1 MIYFFLERHMENQI
15 NIEDQNTQQIGQN
28 PVNQPIQ
35 IPEKPKINYWMVS
48 TTLLFIVLL
57 TSGGWFVL
65 NSKNKTSSQRK
76 QSTTVQTN
84 QMVTTG
90 VIRTSGLS
98 EEEKQKFGLTT
109 VNYQV
114 TDFGDYQR
122 AYQEGQIM
130 GYFLLS
136 SNVNDELLGK
146 CVRLSGVIPEE
157 WKNKIKAD
165 VYNRSV
171 LNVASI
177 EKIDNSSCNPYVQS
191 QLTVDNT
198 QEKLVLRG
206 TAVHTKRPAPDIGYD
221 YQLKLVEPF
230 TDKLNASGLGP
241 QPQSTV
247 DIIPPTNVIW
257 IDLEENINKEIGVE
271 GYMVWGYAESRY
283 LLVISVNNE
292 NDHPEK
298 AANSTQ
304 SALSY
309 GLFYPYTNG
318 ITINNSKPTIIGKVS
333 QSGQSYLSTKF
344 GLEKSPASQ
353 ADEYFLRFTPGKV
366 KNLEVKIDSFVI
378 PDVFGIAQYP
388 TVLCKKIDLNPN
400 GDDIFTSESECFAQK
415 SADIPPLIFFARST
429 NHLSP
434 GKHTLAISS
443 FGKIIG
449 SMSFTLD
456 NNFKLP
462 VQTIAKP
469 NQTDYFS
476 YLDTADNCM
485 GGYYYD
491 NNYLK
496 IPLPTDN
503 NQNLF
508 YGVSFPQTNEEHGSI
523 KRRKV
528 QIGFEGHRFDL
539 FFPPSKVYY
548 DGKSFKKENA
558 LIPEKALFLPKDR
571 LFFTDG
577 NKATPQKLL
586 VAGGLIDGEYFEI
599 YPLDTSGYEYRGYSL
614 PWQTS
619 SSSGCDG

>member
-292 NDHPEK
+292 NDHP
-298 AANSTQ
+298 
-304 SALSY
+304 
-309 GLFYPYTNG
+309 
-318 ITINNSKPTIIGKVS
+318 
-333 QSGQSYLSTKF
+333 
-344 GLEKSPASQ
+344 
-353 ADEYFLRFTPGKV
+353 
-366 KNLEVKIDSFVI
+366 
-378 PDVFGIAQYP
+378 
-388 TVLCKKIDLNPN
+388 
-400 GDDIFTSESECFAQK
+400 
-415 SADIPPLIFFARST
+415 
-429 NHLSP
+429 
-434 GKHTLAISS
+434 
-443 FGKIIG
+443 
-449 SMSFTLD
+449 
-456 NNFKLP
+456 
-462 VQTIAKP
+462 
-469 NQTDYFS
+469 
-476 YLDTADNCM
+476 
-485 GGYYYD
+485 
-491 NNYLK
+491 
-496 IPLPTDN
+496 
-503 NQNLF
+503 
-508 YGVSFPQTNEEHGSI
+508 
-523 KRRKV
+523 
-528 QIGFEGHRFDL
+528 
-539 FFPPSKVYY
+539 
-548 DGKSFKKENA
+548 
-558 LIPEKALFLPKDR
+558 
-571 LFFTDG
+571 
-577 NKATPQKLL
+577 
-586 VAGGLIDGEYFEI
+586 
-599 YPLDTSGYEYRGYSL
+599 
-614 PWQTS
+614 
-619 SSSGCDG
+619 